1 MDIFRQKYKNYK
13 NFNNMFRKIK
23 KYVFNKTFEYH
34 KDKENQFINLSNIS
48 LNGGDPNIEEI
59 IKKYSDIINFQIDK
73 ISNDEIEVMVINI
86 NSQITCGILIID
98 NKSKIATIQDLKSDI
113 SCLKKS
119 SKKIM
124 KTIIKILIKIC
135 KKMEMKTL
143 MLTDSVEHTC
153 NGLQA
158 SFKLNIANTLTS
170 GEPYYY
176 KYGFRYQLEENDKI
190 VRRNKDIINS
200 SRTNYINLK
209 DLIGMIQYVLQKKG
223 KTRDY
228 IDDKIKFITKIY
240 NKMIDEPISKFMN
253 YIKYKD
259 CELFSYLY
267 IDFAFILNLD
277 FLATN
282 RLMFI
287 NLV

>member
-1 MDIFRQKYKNYK
+1 MDLFRKKYKNYE

-23 KYVFNKTFEYH
+23 KYIFNKTFEYNI
-34 KDKENQFINLSNIS
+34 DKEKQFINLSKIS

-73 ISNDEIEVMVINI
+73 ISNDEIEVMVVNI
-86 NSQITCGILIID
+86 NSQITCAILIID
-98 NKSKIATIQDLKSDI
+98 NKSKIATIQDLKSDF

-119 SKKIM
+119 SKKII

-143 MLTDSVEHTC
+143 MLTDSAEHNC

-170 GEPYYY
+170 GKPYYY

-209 DLIGMIQYVLQKKG
+209 DLTGMIQYVLQKKG
-223 KTRDY
+223 KSRDY
-228 IDDKIKFITKIY
+228 INDKIKFITKIY

-267 IDFAFILNLD
+267 IDFAVILNLD

>member
-1 MDIFRQKYKNYK
+1 MA
-13 NFNNMFRKIK
+13 
-23 KYVFNKTFEYH
+23 
-34 KDKENQFINLSNIS
+34 
-48 LNGGDPNIEEI
+48 
-59 IKKYSDIINFQIDK
+59 
-73 ISNDEIEVMVINI
+73 
-86 NSQITCGILIID
+86 ILIID
-98 NKSKIATIQDLKSDI
+98 NKSKTATIQDLKSDL

-119 SKKIM
+119 SKKII

-143 MLTDSVEHTC
+143 MLTDSAEHTC
-153 NGLQA
+153 NGLQV

-209 DLIGMIQYVLQKKG
+209 DLTAMMQYVLQKKG
-223 KTRDY
+223 KSRDY
-228 IDDKIKFITKIY
+228 INDKIKFITKIY
-240 NKMIDEPISKFMN
+240 NKMIDEPIYKFMN

-267 IDFAFILNLD
+267 IDFAVILNLD

-282 RLMFI
+282 RLMFM

>member
-1 MDIFRQKYKNYK
+1 MDIFKQKYKNYE

-23 KYVFNKTFEYH
+23 KYVFNKTFEY
-34 KDKENQFINLSNIS
+34 NINLSKIS

-59 IKKYSDIINFQIDK
+59 IKKYSDIVNIQIDK
-73 ISNDEIEVMVINI
+73 ISNDEIEVMVVNL
-86 NSQITCGILIID
+86 NSQITCAILIID

-119 SKKIM
+119 SKKII

-143 MLTDSVEHTC
+143 MLTDSAEHTC

-209 DLIGMIQYVLQKKG
+209 DLTGMIQYVLQKKS
-223 KTRDY
+223 KIRDY

-240 NKMIDEPISKFMN
+240 NKMIDETISKFMN

-267 IDFAFILNLD
+267 IDFAVILNLD